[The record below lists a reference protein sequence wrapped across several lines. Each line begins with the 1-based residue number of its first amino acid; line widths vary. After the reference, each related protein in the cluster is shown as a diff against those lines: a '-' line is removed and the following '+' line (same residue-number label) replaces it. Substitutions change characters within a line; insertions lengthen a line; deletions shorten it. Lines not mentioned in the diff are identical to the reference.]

1 VTVRPLTALAAL
13 ALFVAG
19 CAAATP
25 YHPMGLE
32 GGYSQTRLGADLFT
46 VIFQGNAHLPRRT
59 AESYA
64 LYRTAEVSIESG
76 FDYFVVVGGNSDVSR
91 QLLAGRDPAPPDPD
105 GDTDHP
111 MVSLIVRG
119 FRGEKPSA
127 QAFNAREVLREL
139 GPTIKRQ

>member
-1 VTVRPLTALAAL
+1 VRALTALAAL
-13 ALFVAG
+13 ALCAG

-25 YHPMGLE
+25 YQPMGLE

-64 LYRTAEVSIESG
+64 LYRSAEVSIESG
-76 FDYFVVVGGNSDVSR
+76 FDYFVVVSGNTDLSP
-91 QLLAGRDPAPPDPD
+91 QLLAGREPSPPV
-105 GDTDHP
+105 GGEDTDYP